1 MEHTDT
7 AAQFR
12 QIANPYRVRVERD
25 RIIRGTSSQPW
36 PPAVTADGSTETSD
50 AEQAS

>member
-12 QIANPYRVRVERD
+12 QIANPYRVRVEKD

-36 PPAVTADGSTETSD
+36 PSAVTADGS
-50 AEQAS
+50 AEQSDGEQPS